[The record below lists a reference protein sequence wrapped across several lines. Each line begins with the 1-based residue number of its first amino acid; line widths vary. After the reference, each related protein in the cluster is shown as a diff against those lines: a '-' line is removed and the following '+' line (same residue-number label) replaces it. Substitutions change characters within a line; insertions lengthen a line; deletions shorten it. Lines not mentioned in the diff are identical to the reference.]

1 MVEDR
6 LLDTGAR
13 EAYHVVQ
20 NLRKAC
26 KELGELQASGNED
39 EKTTSDLRRQI
50 MTGLVQL
57 RMLNK
62 QAQDSVHQTKEDTTR
77 ARQELDNIQLD
88 MQNVLYQNKHLR
100 SEIERCTDYESRL
113 ESIDLVPIE
122 EFTKDNPDVQTD
134 QLDDHQLTLERLRD
148 EERRR
153 LNLFF
158 IKTRLQETKKQLQS
172 ETENLKEDLE
182 DMKTFNSQMN
192 KIVEGAEPLRK
203 TLDKH

>member
-1 MVEDR
+1 MVEDG
-6 LLDTGAR
+6 LLDTGAK
-13 EAYHVVQ
+13 EAHHMVQ

-26 KELGELQASGNED
+26 KELTELQAGGSQD
-39 EKTTSDLRRQI
+39 EKTSSNLRRQI

-100 SEIERCTDYESRL
+100 SEIERCTDYESRH

-122 EFTKDNPDVQTD
+122 EFTKDNPDTQID
-134 QLDDHQLTLERLRD
+134 QLDHHQLTLERLRD

-153 LNLFF
+153 LKLFF
-158 IKTRLQETKKQLQS
+158 IKTQLQETKKQLQS

-192 KIVEGAEPLRK
+192 KIVEGSEPLRK
-203 TLDKH
+203 TLEKH

>member
-1 MVEDR
+1 MVEDG
-6 LLDTGAR
+6 LIDTGAK
-13 EAYHVVQ
+13 EAHHMIQ
-20 NLRKAC
+20 NLRNAC
-26 KELGELQASGNED
+26 RELGELQSSGNED
-39 EKTTSDLRRQI
+39 DKASSNLRRQI

-62 QAQDSVHQTKEDTTR
+62 KAQDSVHQTKDETTR

-100 SEIERCTDYESRL
+100 GEIDRCTDYESRH

-122 EFTKDNPDVQTD
+122 EFTKDNPEVQTD
-134 QLDDHQLTLERLRD
+134 QLDGHQLTLERLRD

-158 IKTRLQETKKQLQS
+158 IKTRLQETKKQLQAD
-172 ETENLKEDLE
+172 TENLKEDLE
-182 DMKTFNSQMN
+182 DMKTFDSQMN
-192 KIVEGAEPLRK
+192 KVVEGAEPLRR
-203 TLDKH
+203 TLEKH